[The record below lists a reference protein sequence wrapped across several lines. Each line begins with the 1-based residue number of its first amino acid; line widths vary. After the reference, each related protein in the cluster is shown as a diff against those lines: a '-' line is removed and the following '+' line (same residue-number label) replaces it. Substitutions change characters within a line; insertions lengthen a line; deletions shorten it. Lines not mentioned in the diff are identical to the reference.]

1 MEILAAEAFIVG
13 DFVDN
18 GTNEKKHKA
27 LSQLLGGSNDISPQR
42 TVINKNTDF
51 IVLNPKLRV

>member
-27 LSQLLGGSNDISPQR
+27 LSQLLGGSNDISPQGWS
-42 TVINKNTDF
+42 
-51 IVLNPKLRV
+51 